1 MDFLPE
7 MSGICLQASFIIP
20 GSGVDSF
27 QCHGF
32 SMHLDLLSQDGF
44 LQDLNCWATM
54 ANIITIIIIII
65 IAILLDLY
73 Y

>member
-7 MSGICLQASFIIP
+7 MSGTCLQASFIIP

-32 SMHLDLLSQDGF
+32 SMHLDLLSQDVF

-54 ANIITIIIIII
+54 ANMITIIIII

>member
-44 LQDLNCWATM
+44 LQDLNCWA
-54 ANIITIIIIII
+54 NIIIVIVIIVII
-65 IAILLDLY
+65 IAILLN
-73 Y
+73 

>member
-32 SMHLDLLSQDGF
+32 SMHLDLLSQDVF

-65 IAILLDLY
+65 AILLDLY